1 LKSNRRNDRISHGYS
16 VFSAGPADLAALLA
30 YIDNQDEHHQMWIFN
45 DEYRRF
51 LKQHAVA
58 FDECYVRD

>member
-1 LKSNRRNDRISHGYS
+1 